1 MPLTFRITAPGAVT
15 KPGHVSTTAPGIT
28 EDILASQEPRTT
40 TRTSHISVRGTT
52 TPGAVV
58 DVALGRPATP
68 ANATS
73 VVQARA
79 GADGA
84 FHITLPIP
92 RGQAIVTVTAI
103 AGSHTSG
110 WAQQTVTRR

>member
-1 MPLTFRITAPGAVT
+1 
-15 KPGHVSTTAPGIT
+15 
-28 EDILASQEPRTT
+28 
-40 TRTSHISVRGTT
+40 
-52 TPGAVV
+52 
-58 DVALGRPATP
+58 
-68 ANATS
+68 
-73 VVQARA
+73 VQARA